1 MERLGL
7 VGPVLPFRGG
17 IAQHT
22 TMLHRQL
29 SLEADLCTVSF
40 RRQYPKYLYPGK
52 SDCDPEYL
60 GYSEPGV
67 QYVIDS
73 LNPVTWRK
81 ACRILMACAPCL
93 IIIVWCTFFGAAYLG
108 FMARYFRKRGVQVM
122 FICHNV
128 IDHESSIWKAAI
140 SRMALA
146 QGSAFL
152 VHTNSEKTRLMQMLP
167 DARVTVHPHP
177 VYNQFP
183 SAKKKLSHRTGL
195 ELLFFGF
202 VRQYKGLDILLT
214 AMRYLEEENIFLTI
228 AGEWWGEKTALRK
241 LMSDVRLSARIE
253 VIDRY
258 VSQQEAAEY
267 FYRADLVVLPYRRAT
282 GSGVIPL
289 AYHYGK
295 PVIASRVSGI
305 EEVIIDGVSGR
316 LFEPENP
323 SDLAE
328 VIREFLNRP
337 PDSMKEGVRR
347 AAERMTWKDFAAC
360 ILDITRSGNND

>member
-29 SLEADLCTVSF
+29 RLEADLCTVSF

-52 SDCDPEYL
+52 SDGDPEYL

-73 LNPVTWRK
+73 LNPITWRK
-81 ACRILMACAPCL
+81 ACSILMACAPRL
-93 IIIVWCTFFGAAYLG
+93 IIIVWCTFFGAPYLG
-108 FMARYFRKRGVQVM
+108 FIARYFRKKNVQVM
-122 FICHNV
+122 FLCHNV
-128 IDHESSIWKAAI
+128 IDHESSSWKAAL

-146 QGSAFL
+146 QGSAYL
-152 VHTNSEKTRLMQMLP
+152 VHTESEKSRLIHMLP
-167 DARVTVHPHP
+167 GARVTVHPHP

-183 SAKKKLSHRTGL
+183 PAKKKLSHRAGL

-202 VRQYKGLDILLT
+202 VRHYKGLDILLT
-214 AMRYLEEENIFLTI
+214 AMGYLEEEDIFLTI
-228 AGEWWGEKTALRK
+228 AGEWWGENTVLRE
-241 LMSDVRLSARIE
+241 LMSNDRLSARIE

-258 VSQQEAAEY
+258 VSEQEAAEY
-267 FYRADLVVLPYRRAT
+267 FSRADLVVLPYRCAT

-305 EEVIIDGVSGR
+305 EEVVIDGVSGR
-316 LFEPENP
+316 LFEPGNP
-323 SDLAE
+323 SDLAG

-347 AAERMTWKDFAAC
+347 AAERMTWKDLAAC
-360 ILDITRSGNND
+360 ILDVTRSRE